1 MSMSIADLETK
12 TVIELRDIAR
22 ELDLAGYTALKK
34 QQLIFR
40 LLQAETER
48 QGNLFSAG
56 ILNITDDGIGYLRR
70 DPAHSS
76 FRDVYVSPT
85 QIRRFCLCTGALV
98 SGQARLPKGDERYY
112 GLLRV

>member
-22 ELDLAGYTALKK
+22 DFELAGYTALKK

-56 ILNITDDGIGYLRR
+56 ILYVTEEGIRLSAPR
-70 DPAHSS
+70 P
-76 FRDVYVSPT
+76 
-85 QIRRFCLCTGALV
+85 GAYQL
-98 SGQARLPKGDERYY
+98 S
-112 GLLRV
+112 